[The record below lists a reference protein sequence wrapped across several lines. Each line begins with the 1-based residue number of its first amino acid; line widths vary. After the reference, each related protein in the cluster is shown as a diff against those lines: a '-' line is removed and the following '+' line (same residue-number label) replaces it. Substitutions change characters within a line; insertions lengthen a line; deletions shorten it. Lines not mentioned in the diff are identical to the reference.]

1 MKAAD
6 LQKAAAREFALR
18 RAVYPQQVMRGKMKQ
33 VQVDHEL
40 ACAQAWIDLVALV
53 PQLVEVLEA
62 AAAALHPNAPDEARA
77 ATVDLA
83 DELLGKLRRIAEP

>member
-6 LQKAAAREFALR
+6 LQKAAARELALR

-53 PQLVEVLEA
+53 PAIDAMLEDA
-62 AAAALHPNAPDEARA
+62 AQGDPPTPPEAG
-77 ATVDLA
+77 
-83 DELLGKLRRIAEP
+83 ELLGKLRTIVEP